1 MAQIVISTNLSLDG
15 VVQDPDGGEGSP
27 RGGWF
32 AAHGGGDLER
42 WSDLVARESYA
53 STALLLGRRTDAW
66 FASRWLS
73 RDTEWARHLNA
84 MPKHVVSSSAEPA
97 AWSNATVVPFD
108 AVAALKDRL
117 DGDVLVYAS
126 YALSRAL
133 LDAGLVDE
141 LRLFVFPVVVGAGLR
156 LFQDV
161 ASPAGLTLRDT
172 RRVGDGLL
180 HVRYDVR
187 PVA

>member
-1 MAQIVISTNLSLDG
+1 MAHIVISTNLSLDG
-15 VVQDPDGGEGSP
+15 VVQDPDGGEGFA

-32 AAHGGGDLER
+32 AEHGGGDLER
-42 WSDLVARESYA
+42 WSELVARESYNSA
-53 STALLLGRRTDAW
+53 ALLLGRRTDAW

-84 MPKHVVSSSAEPA
+84 MPKHVVSSTTAPA
-97 AWSNATVVPFD
+97 AWSNATVIGLD
-108 AVAALKDRL
+108 EVAALKQAVE
-117 DGDVLVYAS
+117 GDILVYAS

-133 LDAGLVDE
+133 MDAGLVDE

-156 LFQDV
+156 LFDDI
-161 ASPAGLTLRDT
+161 AAPAGLTLREGG
-172 RRVGDGLL
+172 RVGDGLL

-187 PVA
+187 GNA